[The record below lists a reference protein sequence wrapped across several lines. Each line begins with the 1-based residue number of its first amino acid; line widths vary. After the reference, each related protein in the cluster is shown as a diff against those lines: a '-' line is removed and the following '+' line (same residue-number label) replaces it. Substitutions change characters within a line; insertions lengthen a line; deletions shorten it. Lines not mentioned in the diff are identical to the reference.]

1 MVQPT
6 GEGEFDDICKKLYVS
21 ETERLQGEADMFTRL
36 LEHEKKNELIL
47 KDSYK
52 NKKKDLVE
60 IQEKIKAKIPDERT
74 VHQEKVA
81 RESLRV
87 RLQNEQFLLNKTY
100 GENAK
105 LYEQINIMR
114 LELLSAQRQ
123 IQSMEDQIGKFKD
136 KAIDSNKY
144 ATKDDMQASDI
155 NNQILALKAKH
166 EEGKQTF
173 EYDIK
178 KL

>member
-1 MVQPT
+1 
-6 GEGEFDDICKKLYVS
+6 
-21 ETERLQGEADMFTRL
+21 
-36 LEHEKKNELIL
+36 
-47 KDSYK
+47 
-52 NKKKDLVE
+52 
-60 IQEKIKAKIPDERT
+60 
-74 VHQEKVA
+74 
-81 RESLRV
+81 
-87 RLQNEQFLLNKTY
+87 
-100 GENAK
+100 
-105 LYEQINIMR
+105 MR